1 MGFEFKELEN
11 EPFISYINKEYD
23 DMDINDN
30 NDQILTSEIA
40 NEGLQNTTNLQN
52 GRNICK
58 SLLKSTWMTI
68 HLLLAIIPSTVLAM
82 ALIFLDI
89 NITYGCLQWKNQYNT
104 SLPLSVKRAQVY
116 GYNVE
121 NLVIFSWYPLTM
133 ILLFGWRE
141 FKAKYLS
148 VAYIAVIFGL
158 FTVIYDQILLEFQ
171 LDNSK
176 LYYGYPKNVC
186 FCVMLVCSASVI
198 VYNIRSSDIVVSY
211 SNVHIMAV
219 ILIEFILCVIIS
231 YIYRYGVIVI
241 FNKVQEPRVKF
252 FIAASPAVMTLI
264 PALICM
270 QMALRK
276 SSELVHPGRCFVLVY
291 FIRGGAIFLFRTM
304 QSDFQSIWL
313 FVALSLSSSISGFFM
328 KATRQIRFNFW
339 KRTISKLHSLGYFL
353 RVRALTWDTAHARRL
368 QADLEIQDVL
378 FEYSTIVLSQAYFT
392 FYQLQSFEIQAGP
405 LILEFLKRIAIGVS
419 IEFIFNCLSN
429 HVQMYHYNIPIGRV
443 WRRYWKRHLFAN
455 LIFVFVIIAYFSI
468 DFTSVFQ
475 SRYQER
481 RNDIRNCTTLF

>member
-11 EPFISYINKEYD
+11 EPFVSYINKEYD
-23 DMDINDN
+23 DVDINDN
-30 NDQILTSEIA
+30 NGQILSSEIT
-40 NEGLQNTTNLQN
+40 NERLENTTNLQN
-52 GRNICK
+52 GTNICK
-58 SLLKSTWMTI
+58 SLIKSTWMTI
-68 HLLLAIIPSTVLAM
+68 HLLLAIIPSTAMAM
-82 ALIFLDI
+82 ALIFLSI
-89 NITYGCLQWKNQYNT
+89 NTTYGCLQWQNHYNKT
-104 SLPLSVKRAQVY
+104 LPLSVRRTRVY
-116 GYNVE
+116 GDNFQTM
-121 NLVIFSWYPLTM
+121 VIFSWYPLTM
-133 ILLFGWRE
+133 ILLFSWRE
-141 FKAKYLS
+141 FKTKYLS

-158 FTVIYDQILLEFQ
+158 LVVIYDQILLEFQ
-171 LDNSK
+171 LYNTEM
-176 LYYGYPKNVC
+176 YYRYPRNVV
-186 FCVMLVCSASVI
+186 FCVMIVCSASVM
-198 VYNIRSSDIVVSY
+198 VYNIRSSDNMISY

-219 ILIEFILCVIIS
+219 ILIEVILCVIIS
-231 YIYRYGVIVI
+231 YIYKYGAIVI

-252 FIAASPAVMTLI
+252 FIAASPAVMTLV

-313 FVALSLSSSISGFFM
+313 FVGLSLSSSISGFFV
-328 KATRQIRFNFW
+328 KTTRQICFNFW

-368 QADLEIQDVL
+368 QADLEIQDML

-392 FYQLQSFEIQAGP
+392 FYHLQSFEIQTWP
-405 LILEFLKRIAIGVS
+405 LILEFLERIAIGLA

-443 WRRYWKRHLFAN
+443 WRRYWKRHLLAN
-455 LIFVFVIIAYFSI
+455 FIFVFVLISYFSR
-468 DFTSVFQ
+468 DFMSVFQ
-475 SRYQER
+475 SRYQET
-481 RNDIRNCTTLF
+481 RNDIRNCTTIF